1 VVHALYRRYRP
12 ETFAELIGQAQVTDP
27 LRHALTTDRVNHAY
41 LFSGPR
47 GCGKTTSARIL
58 ARCLNCSEGPT
69 DTPCGVCPSC
79 VELSRDGGGSLDV
92 VEIDAASHNGVDDA
106 RELRERAVFAPARDR
121 FKIFILDEA
130 HMVTPQGFN
139 ALLKIVEEP
148 PEHVKFIFATTEPD
162 KVIGTIRSRTHHYP
176 FRLVPPADLLRY
188 VEELCTSEGVT
199 VDQGVLPLV
208 VRAGGGSVRDTLSVL
223 DQLIAGSPD
232 ATVSYDRAV
241 ALLGY
246 THGEL
251 LSEVMTAVA
260 EHNGPGCFQ
269 ALDKVI
275 HTGQDPRRFT
285 EDLLEFVRDIIIVEA
300 AGSAANNL
308 LPGSSAGAIE
318 QMAGLANSLG
328 GARLSAVADVIN
340 EALNSMTGATSPK
353 LHLELLMARLL
364 VSVGGAPARP
374 VAPAAPAA
382 SAAPAP
388 VTAAPVEPLVA
399 TSDSATGGPVAD
411 VAPAAP
417 LTISLMESSWEGIVE
432 AVGEKKRTVWTALA
446 GTTVVSLVDDVVTI
460 GFPSLAS
467 AEVLKKPQGSGLPV
481 NAELVRDAILAV
493 TGHRVRFKV
502 QELVPPASETAEPA
516 TEAAVSEVAPAA
528 EPASTET
535 ASWPTVTLPGAAEE
549 PEAIEPDAVEV
560 SDEEPEVA
568 PEEPTAAQTE
578 AMTKVG
584 EAVIREVLGGQLISE
599 HVLGDED
606 GK

>member
-1 VVHALYRRYRP
+1 
-12 ETFAELIGQAQVTDP
+12 
-27 LRHALTTDRVNHAY
+27 
-41 LFSGPR
+41 
-47 GCGKTTSARIL
+47 
-58 ARCLNCSEGPT
+58 
-69 DTPCGVCPSC
+69 
-79 VELSRDGGGSLDV
+79 V

-188 VEELCTSEGVT
+188 VEDLCTSEGVT

-300 AGSAANNL
+300 AGGAANSL

-318 QMAGLANSLG
+318 QMAGLAGSLG

-374 VAPAAPAA
+374 VAPAAPVA
-382 SAAPAP
+382 SAA
-388 VTAAPVEPLVA
+388 AAPAMPASAAAAAPLVA
-399 TSDSATGGPVAD
+399 PSNTATVEPVAD
-411 VAPAAP
+411 VAP
-417 LTISLMESSWEGIVE
+417 LTLSLMESSWEGIVE

-446 GTTVVSLVDDVVTI
+446 GTAVVSLVDDVVTI

-502 QELVPPASETAEPA
+502 QELAGSAALEKDTVAEPTVSATAPDDVPDAAPASEP
-516 TEAAVSEVAPAA
+516 VN
-528 EPASTET
+528 TET
-535 ASWPTVTLPGAAEE
+535 ASWPTVTLPGATEE
-549 PEAIEPDAVEV
+549 PEVIEADAVEV
-560 SDEEPEVA
+560 SGVAPELS

>member
-1 VVHALYRRYRP
+1 
-12 ETFAELIGQAQVTDP
+12 
-27 LRHALTTDRVNHAY
+27 
-41 LFSGPR
+41 
-47 GCGKTTSARIL
+47 
-58 ARCLNCSEGPT
+58 
-69 DTPCGVCPSC
+69 
-79 VELSRDGGGSLDV
+79 V

-188 VEELCTSEGVT
+188 VEDLCTSEGVT

-285 EDLLEFVRDIIIVEA
+285 EDLLGFVRDIIIVEA
-300 AGSAANNL
+300 AGSAANSL

-318 QMAGLANSLG
+318 QMAGLAGSLG

-374 VAPAAPAA
+374 VAPATPVA

-388 VTAAPVEPLVA
+388 AMPASAAEPLVA
-399 TSDSATGGPVAD
+399 PSDTATVEPVAD

-417 LTISLMESSWEGIVE
+417 LTLSLMESSWEGIVE

-502 QELVPPASETAEPA
+502 QELAGSAPLETDTVAEP
-516 TEAAVSEVAPAA
+516 TVSAAAPDAVPDA
-528 EPASTET
+528 VPAGEPVNTET
-535 ASWPTVTLPGAAEE
+535 ASWPTVTLPGATENTATSK
-549 PEAIEPDAVEV
+549 PDAVEV

>member
-12 ETFAELIGQAQVTDP
+12 ESFAELIGQAQVTDP
-27 LRHALTTDRVNHAY
+27 LRHALATDRVNHAY

-58 ARCLNCSEGPT
+58 ARCLNCEQGPT
-69 DTPCGVCPSC
+69 DTPCGTCASC

-176 FRLVPPADLLRY
+176 FRLVPPAELLRY
-188 VEELCTSEGVT
+188 VEEVCAAEGVS

-223 DQLIAGSPD
+223 DQLIAGSAD
-232 ATVSYDRAV
+232 ATVSYDRAI

-251 LSEVMTAVA
+251 LSDVMGALSR
-260 EHNGPGCFQ
+260 HDGPGCFR

-275 HTGQDPRRFT
+275 QTGQDPRRFT
-285 EDLLEFVRDIIIVEA
+285 EDLLEFVRDIIVVDA
-300 AGSAANNL
+300 AGDSAQAL
-308 LPGSSAGAIE
+308 LPGVNSGALE
-318 QMAGLANSLG
+318 QMAALATTLG
-328 GARLSAVADVIN
+328 SARLSLVADVIN
-340 EALNSMTGATSPK
+340 QALNSMTGATSPK

-364 VSVGGAPARP
+364 VSVGAKTATL
-374 VAPAAPAA
+374 A
-382 SAAPAP
+382 SAEVMSPP
-388 VTAAPVEPLVA
+388 VTPPA
-399 TSDSATGGPVAD
+399 TVSVPSDSPEPTTA
-411 VAPAAP
+411 
-417 LTISLMESSWEGIVE
+417 LTTELIASSWPAIIE
-432 AVGEKKRTVWTALA
+432 ALGDKKRTVWTAML
-446 GTTVVSLVDDVVTI
+446 GTEVVGLDGDVVTI

-467 AEVLKKPQGSGLPV
+467 AEVLKKPQGPGLPV
-481 NAELVRDAILAV
+481 SAELVRDAIMSV

-502 QELVPPASETAEPA
+502 QELVSVADAE
-516 TEAAVSEVAPAA
+516 TEAPEVQESGVSTPSVPSSVDNVATTSSPMTVS
-528 EPASTET
+528 PET

-549 PEAIEPDAVEV
+549 AEVSAEVEPEAQND
-560 SDEEPEVA
+560 EPE
-568 PEEPTAAQTE
+568 PPTAVQA
-578 AMTKVG
+578 KIG
-584 EAVIREVLGGQLISE
+584 EAAIREVLGGQLISE
-599 HVLGDED
+599 HRVDEPGDQ
-606 GK
+606 